1 VSRSERTGLP
11 GTVKARRDY
20 RRVTV
25 GYRLATGLTG
35 RPERHRD
42 SRDDEEHDRD
52 SRDDEEHGRDSRD
65 DEEHDRGSRGHRRHT
80 E

>member
-1 VSRSERTGLP
+1 MSRSERTGLP

-35 RPERHRD
+35 RPERHR
-42 SRDDEEHDRD
+42 
-52 SRDDEEHGRDSRD
+52 GSRD
-65 DEEHDRGSRGHRRHT
+65 DEEHDRGSRGNRRHT